1 MLKKNKML
9 EYLRWGLLTLFVVLV
24 SIAAYLH
31 QVLGGAKDPS
41 IHALCP
47 FGGLESL
54 YTLFTTDG
62 LIQKIFSGTMIFFA
76 ITLVIA
82 LVFR

>member
-1 MLKKNKML
+1 MI
-9 EYLRWGLLTLFVVLV
+9 EYLRWSLLAVFVVLV

-31 QVLGGAKDPS
+31 QVLGGAKAPS

-54 YTLFTTDG
+54 YTLFTTGSFID
-62 LIQKIFSGTMIFFA
+62 KIFSV
-76 ITLVIA
+76 L
-82 LVFR
+82 